1 MPRPLRAAEGG
12 RAGESKNVLRIG
24 LRVHARQYSAAM
36 AQILVVEDDPK
47 VRHALTRALGLEGY
61 EVSDAADG
69 IDALERLA
77 GAPVD
82 AIVLDMMMPNLNG
95 LDVCRRLRERGDR
108 TPILMLTAR
117 HETAD
122 RVAGLD
128 AGADDYL
135 VKPFDVAE
143 LFARLR
149 ALIRR
154 AAPATPDVI
163 VVGGLRI
170 DPSARTVTRDG
181 TGITLTKTEYE
192 LLLLLAEHPG
202 QVLERETILDRVWG
216 YSFDTNSNSLDVYVG
231 YLRRKTEQDGGS
243 RMIHT
248 VRGVGFVLRDDTP

>member
-1 MPRPLRAAEGG
+1 
-12 RAGESKNVLRIG
+12 
-24 LRVHARQYSAAM
+24 M

-47 VRHALTRALGLEGY
+47 VRQALTRALGLEGY
-61 EVSDAADG
+61 DVADVPDG
-69 IDALERLA
+69 LAALEQL
-77 GAPVD
+77 GTAPVD

-95 LDVCRRLRERGDR
+95 LDLCRRLRERGDR

-117 HETAD
+117 HETSD

-135 VKPFDVAE
+135 VKPFEVAE

-154 AAPATPDVI
+154 STPETPDAI

-170 DPSARTVTRDG
+170 DPAAREVVRDG
-181 TGITLTKTEYE
+181 VEIALTKTEYE

-231 YLRRKTEQDGGS
+231 YLRRKTEQAGGA

-248 VRGVGFVLRDDTP
+248 VRGVGFVLRDDGS

>member
-1 MPRPLRAAEGG
+1 
-12 RAGESKNVLRIG
+12 
-24 LRVHARQYSAAM
+24 M

-61 EVSDAADG
+61 DVVGATDG
-69 IDALERLA
+69 LEALERLA
-77 GAPVD
+77 ASGVD
-82 AIVLDMMMPNLNG
+82 AVVLDMTMPNMNG
-95 LDVCRRLRERGDR
+95 LDVCRHLRGHGDR

-117 HETAD
+117 HETSD

-149 ALIRR
+149 ALLRR
-154 AAPATPDVI
+154 TAPDVPDVI
-163 VVGGLRI
+163 EVGGLRI
-170 DPSARTVTRDG
+170 DPASREVSRDG
-181 TGITLTKTEYE
+181 VDIALTKTEYE

-202 QVLERETILDRVWG
+202 QVLERKTILDRVWG

-231 YLRRKTEQDGGS
+231 YLRRKTEQGDRS

-248 VRGVGFVLRDDTP
+248 VRGVGFVLRDDRS

>member
-1 MPRPLRAAEGG
+1 M
-12 RAGESKNVLRIG
+12 
-24 LRVHARQYSAAM
+24 AR
-36 AQILVVEDDPK
+36 ILVVEDDPK
-47 VRHALTRALGLEGY
+47 VRQALLRALGLEGY
-61 EVSDAADG
+61 EVGEASDGLA
-69 IDALERLA
+69 ALEQLER
-77 GAPVD
+77 APAD
-82 AIVLDMMMPNLNG
+82 AVVLDMMMPNLNG
-95 LDVCRRLRERGDR
+95 LDVCRRVRERGDR

-117 HETAD
+117 HETSD

-149 ALIRR
+149 ALLRR
-154 AAPATPDVI
+154 AAPDTPDEI

-170 DPSARTVTRDG
+170 DTASRTVTRDG
-181 TGITLTKTEYE
+181 AEIVLTKTEYE

-216 YSFDTNSNSLDVYVG
+216 YSFDTNSNSLDVYIG
-231 YLRRKTEQDGGS
+231 YLRRKTEQDGRP

-248 VRGVGFVLRDDTP
+248 VRGVGFVLRDDGP

>member
-1 MPRPLRAAEGG
+1 MA
-12 RAGESKNVLRIG
+12 
-24 LRVHARQYSAAM
+24 RV
-36 AQILVVEDDPK
+36 LVVEDDPS
-47 VRHALTRALGLEGY
+47 VRHALIRALGLEGY
-61 EVSDAADG
+61 EVGDAADG
-69 IDALERLA
+69 LAALEQLDA
-77 GAPVD
+77 GPAD

-149 ALIRR
+149 ALLRR
-154 AAPATPDVI
+154 AAPDATDEI
-163 VVGGLRI
+163 AVGGLRI
-170 DPSARTVTRDG
+170 DPASRTVTRDG
-181 TGITLTKTEYE
+181 TEIALTKTEYE

-202 QVLERETILDRVWG
+202 HVLERETILDRVWG
-216 YSFDTNSNSLDVYVG
+216 YSFDTNSNSLDVYIG
-231 YLRRKTEQDGGS
+231 YLRRKTEQDGMP

-248 VRGVGFVLRDDTP
+248 VRGVGFVLRDDPR